1 MSCLDDGKRKTKR
14 GWSPGDSL
22 NLVRVLSV
30 RVNYSQQCRND
41 INGRWEYSKSI
52 INHYQTKWCAVY
64 LCHTHPLGNFILNS
78 LAPGRFGRD
87 FKNLIFNLVL
97 LIGILRSLYDNALRS
112 VPQNITGKSTLV
124 QVMAWGRQATSHY
137 LSQCWPRS
145 MLPYGVIRPQWVK
158 NKRNLFL
165 RNQNHWFLQAFH
177 HIYDIVQDCNNSVAN
192 ALELLRSCSKPLI
205 SKCIFSV
212 TGIHNFS

>member
-1 MSCLDDGKRKTKR
+1 MGSASLAAACPTTWTMMTIPLQPGGLRGKNRYESEVILKVMGK
-14 GWSPGDSL
+14 
-22 NLVRVLSV
+22 
-30 RVNYSQQCRND
+30 
-41 INGRWEYSKSI
+41 INQ
-52 INHYQTKWCAVY
+52 YQAMWCVVY
-64 LCHTHPLGNFILNS
+64 LCHTHPLGNFILNL
-78 LAPGRFGRD
+78 LAPGRFGCD
-87 FKNLIFNLVL
+87 LKNLIFNLVL

-112 VPQNITGKSTLV
+112 MLQNITGKSTLV
-124 QVMAWGRQATSHY
+124 QVMAWCRQATSHY

-177 HIYDIVQDCNNSVAN
+177 HIYGLVQDCNNSIAN

-212 TGIHNFS
+212 TGIHNLN